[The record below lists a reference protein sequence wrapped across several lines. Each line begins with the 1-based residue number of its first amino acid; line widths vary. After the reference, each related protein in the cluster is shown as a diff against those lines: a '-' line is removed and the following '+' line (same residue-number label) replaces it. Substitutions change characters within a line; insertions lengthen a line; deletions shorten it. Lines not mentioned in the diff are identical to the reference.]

1 MTRHTEVGPD
11 YTDPAAYSGTG
22 SGLATSRSSLGRRG
36 GGHLVTRAVGAIVL
50 AIAGVWL
57 AWHLLGLVVGAV
69 FLAVKLAILVG
80 LVGLVIAAVRR
91 FR

>member
-1 MTRHTEVGPD
+1 MTRHTEFGPD

-22 SGLATSRSSLGRRG
+22 SGLAATRSYVNRRG

-50 AIAGVWL
+50 AIAGLWL
-57 AWHLLGLVVGAV
+57 AWHLLGLVFGAV
-69 FLAVKLAILVG
+69 VLAVKLAVLVGIVG
-80 LVGLVIAAVRR
+80 LVVAAVRR